1 MRSFSNGPKLFL
13 TFLFPE
19 EWAADLSFFKLL
31 RNCNFR
37 LEIATFRS
45 VRFAGKAAKNLGSVF
60 ARNHFGKMK
69 QKSAF
74 VVDEFAAVPR
84 RQCQGVFINGKIV
97 KNQEQ
102 RLKRRLGLSVQGIA
116 NHVYSSVEALSNLI
130 VFLERLVV
138 RTTIYSTFAT
148 ELCLIWNTLRRGYRS

>member
-1 MRSFSNGPKLFL
+1 
-13 TFLFPE
+13 
-19 EWAADLSFFKLL
+19 
-31 RNCNFR
+31 
-37 LEIATFRS
+37 
-45 VRFAGKAAKNLGSVF
+45 
-60 ARNHFGKMK
+60 MK

-84 RQCQGVFINGKIV
+84 RQGQGVFINGKIV

-116 NHVYSSVEALSNLI
+116 NHVHSPVEALTNLKVI
-130 VFLERLVV
+130 LERLVV

-148 ELCLIWNTLRRGYRS
+148 EQCLI